1 MQSSEMRESVANIIT
16 IVLSIVKLVSAPPM
30 VFKKY
35 FNSFYR
41 EGK

>member
-1 MQSSEMRESVANIIT
+1 MQSSEMREQVANIVT
-16 IVLSIVKLVSAPPM
+16 VVLSMVKLVSAPTM

>member
-1 MQSSEMRESVANIIT
+1 MQSSEMREQVINIVPV
-16 IVLSIVKLVSAPPM
+16 VLSMVMLVSAPPM

-41 EGK
+41 EEK

>member
-1 MQSSEMRESVANIIT
+1 M
-16 IVLSIVKLVSAPPM
+16 VKLVSAPTM

-41 EGK
+41 EGKWLKHKPDIPS